1 MATFSY
7 RQMASDNFYRS
18 STFSEA
24 LVATMDSTPGSGPS
38 ENEAVTLTRE
48 QISVRLREVALF
60 QGLVQDDLTEILRI
74 SEQERV
80 DAGEYVFEEGERGD
94 HFYVIV
100 HGEIELRKA
109 TGDGL
114 RRLATLRPGQA
125 FGEMALLNQTP
136 RSASAI
142 AVKDTYLLSVSR
154 AAFSLMLGGDTLAV
168 RLLKNL
174 SKALWAT
181 SVRLAAQQK
190 TSSPEQEN
198 GRETLSEFNR
208 LLRARLLPRVT
219 PRVSGY
225 DIAASTLAP
234 REGSGCTAWDWFVLT
249 DGRPAFAVMR
259 AQRSDAFAA
268 QRLASVRMLL
278 RSAAAEPQADLGTLA
293 TRVNRG
299 LRSGW
304 VEGLSGP
311 VLLGIVAL
319 ADGAAEWVAAGA
331 VTGVVARSRG
341 LVEDLSLRQ
350 PALGEEVDTQYQ
362 STMIVLG
369 TQDRIVA
376 LTDAFG
382 DAAQSIGT
390 AVVGDQDLASREA
403 LSRVLASGDAL
414 RGARPDHTDVSA
426 LTITRT
432 IPGTPGIA

>member
-1 MATFSY
+1 
-7 RQMASDNFYRS
+7 
-18 STFSEA
+18 
-24 LVATMDSTPGSGPS
+24 MDSTSGSGAP
-38 ENEAVTLTRE
+38 ENGAVTLTRE

-60 QGLVQDDLTEILRI
+60 QGLGQDDLTEILRI

-109 TGDGL
+109 TGDGV
-114 RRLATLRPGQA
+114 RKLASLGPGQA

-136 RSASAI
+136 RSASAL
-142 AVKDTYLLSVSR
+142 ALTDTYLLSVSR

-181 SVRLAAQQK
+181 SVRLASQQK
-190 TSSPEQEN
+190 TASPERDS
-198 GRETLSEFNR
+198 GHETLSDSNR
-208 LLRARLLPRVT
+208 VLRARLLPRVT

-234 REGSGCTAWDWFVLT
+234 RNGSGCTAWDWFVLT
-249 DGRPAFAVMR
+249 DGRPAFTVTR
-259 AQRSDAFAA
+259 AERSDVFAA

-278 RSAAAEPQADLGTLA
+278 RAAASEPQADLGALV
-293 TRVNRG
+293 TRVNRA
-299 LRSGW
+299 LRAGW

-311 VLLGIVAL
+311 VLLGIAAL
-319 ADGAAEWVAAGA
+319 ADGAAEWVEAGA
-331 VTGVVARSRG
+331 ITGVVARGRG

-350 PALGEEVDTQYQ
+350 PALGEEVDTQYD

-369 TQDRIVA
+369 TRDRIVA
-376 LTDAFG
+376 LTDAYG
-382 DAAQSIGT
+382 RAARSIGT
-390 AVVGDQDLASREA
+390 AVVGGEGLGSREA
-403 LSRVLASGDAL
+403 LTRVLSSGETTPGS
-414 RGARPDHTDVSA
+414 RSEHSDVSG
-426 LTITRT
+426 LVMTRT
-432 IPGTPGIA
+432 IPGAPGIA